1 MRIRGISSRRWPV
14 SLCGVLCVG
23 LVLALSAA
31 GAAGKLSCRKGA
43 EAVGCTLPD
52 GTRFHE
58 GLGEGRSLTV
68 GVGGKGV
75 SVTLSGV
82 PIRCTKPIGMQGKEA
97 YVGLGLSA
105 PQHPEVGKSYELM
118 KTKSRSEGKGGSTS
132 ASTTEVTLNFK
143 SAKQVLVS
151 IHQVTTVDGKTGCE
165 GGGSYRVKRQS

>member
-1 MRIRGISSRRWPV
+1 MRIRGISSRRWLV

-23 LVLALSAA
+23 LVLAMSAT
-31 GAAGKLSCRKGA
+31 GAAGKLSCKKGA
-43 EAVGCTLPD
+43 EALGCTLPD
-52 GTRFHE
+52 GTRFHK

-75 SVTLSGV
+75 SVTLSRV
-82 PIRCTKPIGMQGKEA
+82 PIRCTQHIAPQGKEA

-105 PQHPEVGKSYELM
+105 PLHPEVGKSYGLT
-118 KTKSRSEGKGGSTS
+118 KTKSRSETGGSTS
-132 ASTTEVTLNFK
+132 SSTTEVTLNFK

-165 GGGSYRVKRQS
+165 GGGSYRVKRQG